1 MIAPPEIEG
10 ELRAMCTAALESV
23 PELHDALPQLVE
35 HFASHARGGV
45 PPSRAYAG
53 DLALAFAA
61 ACGIPAAQRR
71 LDALLTASVARA
83 VARIDSTRAFADVVA
98 QELRGRLLLGDRPKI
113 AQYSGRGPLAGWLR
127 TAATRTALN
136 LRRGHAIRNHE
147 PLGSGL
153 GAANNA
159 PELEILRTR
168 HRRDFE
174 EAVRTAL
181 GRLSA
186 RERAILSLNVGDGM
200 SSDRIAA
207 LYRVGRSTA
216 KRWLVAARAVLADET
231 KRELR
236 ARLQLSSAEYES
248 IAAGVRS
255 AVDVSVLRIL
265 GDLEE
270 G

>member
-1 MIAPPEIEG
+1 MSDG
-10 ELRAMCTAALESV
+10 ELRALCAAALEAV
-23 PELHDALPQLVE
+23 PELHDALAELAA
-35 HFASHARGGV
+35 HFAHHARDGV
-45 PPSRAYAG
+45 LPSRVYAG

-61 ACGIPAAQRR
+61 SRRIPAAHRR

-83 VARIDSTRAFADVVA
+83 VASIDSTPAFADVVA
-98 QELRGRLLLGDRPKI
+98 QELRARLLLGDQPKI
-113 AQYSGRGPLAGWLR
+113 IQYAGRGPLGGWLR

-136 LRRGHAIRNHE
+136 LRRGRVQAHE
-147 PLGSGL
+147 PLGSGVR
-153 GAANNA
+153 AAGHRL
-159 PELEILRTR
+159 ELDLLRTR
-168 HRRDFE
+168 HRHDFE
-174 EAVRTAL
+174 QALRTAL

-186 RERAILSLNVGDGM
+186 RERTILSLNVGEGM

-255 AVDVSVLRIL
+255 AVDVSVVRIL
-265 GDLEE
+265 GELT
-270 G
+270 GSF